1 MHGNAGNELGEIEFH
16 GCGLWRVA
24 ALCVHN
30 LLDDA
35 NTKDELE
42 EEHKLRLVQKFG
54 ELLVIDFVSFD
65 VFLDKTQDGEGEEIL
80 LQSQEL
86 GMFLKVLVHFADIF
100 FLSLNL
106 LFDVLF
112 ALVDQSSIDI
122 G

>member
-1 MHGNAGNELGEIEFH
+1 M
-16 GCGLWRVA
+16 WRVA

-30 LLDDA
+30 LLDNA

-42 EEHKLRLVQKFG
+42 EEHKLRLVQKFRQ
-54 ELLVIDFVSFD
+54 LLVIDFVSFD

-86 GMFLKVLVHFADIF
+86 GMLLKVLVHFADIF